1 MNGTNVESDACDA
14 TSEMNDPTNTHMNPS
29 HTANMDELIAQ
40 VRKPEH
46 QNVRGW
52 SVMRLLHPFQDR
64 LTRMLIGTRVA
75 SWHLTVTWF
84 LLSLVSYSVS
94 AVGLPETFLAGAI
107 ILFIAI
113 VVDLCD
119 GEIGRARGRQMSD
132 EEDLRSFIKG
142 MFLDRMCHTI
152 CTPLWPMAV
161 AWGLYNLHEQAYQQ
175 AVVLV
180 AGLSLTAY
188 HTACRGL
195 PHLEAYLA
203 IYFRDRVLRSFG
215 HQSVDAGF
223 SRTDQSSRV
232 FARLGRKIELWV
244 RNGKRFNFMI
254 LSASI
259 ADVVIAQA
267 LGLDYCWVLWT
278 GFVTYG
284 VASLVLLI
292 VMLVS
297 RVRGSYLV
305 DRTISSIQDDK
316 SRGN

>member
-1 MNGTNVESDACDA
+1 MNGTNVESDACEAD
-14 TSEMNDPTNTHMNPS
+14 SKLNDPTNTHMNPS
-29 HTANMDELIAQ
+29 HTVNMDELIAQ

-46 QNVRGW
+46 QNASGW
-52 SVMRLLHPFQDR
+52 SVIRLLHPFQDR
-64 LTRMLIGTRVA
+64 LTRMLIGSRVA
-75 SWHLTVTWF
+75 SWQLTVAWF
-84 LLSLVSYSVS
+84 LLSLVSYGVS

-132 EEDLRSFIKG
+132 EDDLRSFIKG

-161 AWGLYNLHEQAYQQ
+161 AWGLYVLHQEAF
-175 AVVLV
+175 VLL
-180 AGLSLTAY
+180 AGLSLAAY

-203 IYFRDRVLRSFG
+203 VYFRDRVLRS
-215 HQSVDAGF
+215 SCDSPVDAG
-223 SRTDQSSRV
+223 SLAAEQSSSV
-232 FARLGRKIELWV
+232 LDRLGCKIELWV

-254 LSASI
+254 LSASF

-267 LGLDYCWVLWT
+267 LGTDYCWVLWS
-278 GFVTYG
+278 GFVAYG
-284 VASLVLLI
+284 IASFVLLM

-297 RVRGSYLV
+297 RARGSGLV
-305 DRTISSIQDDK
+305 DRTISVIQDDK